1 MASVQLLHPPSKSI
15 AMQMHQCPIHPSD
28 VVVLQ
33 DGAVSA
39 DAAVALLP
47 PIAGELALF
56 CPDLSRKSG
65 FLTSTESLPDP
76 KKHQSW
82 RGPRK
87 VF

>member
-1 MASVQLLHPPSKSI
+1 
-15 AMQMHQCPIHPSD
+15 MQMHQCPIHPSD